1 MRFLTPKEAM
11 FRFAILMAIGWVL
24 IEVFGK

>member
-1 MRFLTPKEAM
+1 MRFLTPKEALV
-11 FRFAILMAIGWVL
+11 RFSILLLLGWLL